1 MNKTTGYN
9 VNFTTKTITLT
20 RAFAKK
26 AGTYGTPEFE
36 AFIGLRNAFPD
47 FAVEYK
53 AIEKKE
59 NKVSYSGLSIH
70 KMIAFVQLKD
80 SKEAAV
86 EFEKFV
92 AVYDGEKGKYP
103 TIKKVFLAKYK
114 EEYNTLSED
123 DTMAVAI
130 LADKIAKGEV
140 VTDETRVAVMAA
152 A

>member
-53 AIEKKE
+53 AI
-59 NKVSYSGLSIH
+59 
-70 KMIAFVQLKD
+70 
-80 SKEAAV
+80 
-86 EFEKFV
+86 
-92 AVYDGEKGKYP
+92 
-103 TIKKVFLAKYK
+103 
-114 EEYNTLSED
+114 
-123 DTMAVAI
+123 
-130 LADKIAKGEV
+130 
-140 VTDETRVAVMAA
+140 
-152 A
+152 